1 MFEINFLITNS
12 VFLKDLVLVLMVK
25 NISLIGLGYIGKIHL
40 RLLKDNPNW
49 NIAGIYDTDK
59 ALTRDLALQYNVKAF
74 SSLEELLEHSDAVDI
89 ATPSSTHFELAKA
102 AIIAGK
108 HIFIEKPVTAT
119 LKEAK
124 QLQSLVNEAGVIFQV
139 SQVERYNPALI
150 AAQPYTTHPVFIEV
164 HRLSS
169 YNSRGTDVSVV
180 LDLMMH
186 DLDLIL
192 NMVKSNVRKIHANGG
207 KLVSAT
213 ADIVNARIEFE
224 NSVVA
229 NITTNR
235 VAFKNSRKLRVFTKD
250 NLVSINLLD
259 KITEVIKLKNA
270 GPDSKNLVLDPGKGL
285 PKKEVIFE
293 HPIILPTNA
302 INEELNTFH
311 TNVYSN
317 KAPKAGIDDAIR
329 TLEIAFDIEEKLK
342 T

>member
-1 MFEINFLITNS
+1 
-12 VFLKDLVLVLMVK
+12 MVK
-25 NISLIGLGYIGKIHL
+25 NISLIGLGHIGKIHL
-40 RLLKDNPNW
+40 RLLKENPHW
-49 NIAGIYDTDK
+49 NVTGVYDIDK
-59 ALTRDLALQYNVKAF
+59 KLTKDLALQYDVKAF
-74 SSLEELLEHSDAVDI
+74 TSIEEALEQAEVVDI
-89 ATPSSTHFELAKA
+89 VTPSSTHFDIAKQ
-102 AIIAGK
+102 AIMAGN
-108 HIFIEKPVTAT
+108 HIFIEKPVTST

-124 QLQSLVNEAGVIFQV
+124 QLQNLVTEAGVVFQV
-139 SQVERYNPALI
+139 GHVERYNPAFI
-150 AAQPYTTHPVFIEV
+150 AALPYVANPVFIEV
-164 HRLSS
+164 HRLAQ

-192 NMVKSNVRKIHANGG
+192 NIVKSNVRKIHVSGS
-207 KLVSAT
+207 KLVSNT

-235 VAFKNSRKLRVFTKD
+235 MAFKNNRKFSVFTKD

-259 KITEVIKLKNA
+259 KITEVIRIKNA
-270 GPDSKNLVLDPGKGL
+270 DQRSKNLVIDPGNGQA
-285 PKKEVIFE
+285 KKEVIFE

-311 TNVYSN
+311 THVISN
-317 KAPKAGIDDAIR
+317 KVTKAGIEDAIR

-342 T
+342 P